1 MNNKGQ
7 TLVMFIIFLPVILI
21 LVALLINY
29 SFISN
34 LNLKLENNIKS
45 AISYGLN
52 LKINDAN
59 ITNDEVKDKIKF
71 LIDEN
76 LSYESLDIKVNDNS
90 IEVSITSKTNGFI
103 NNITNFNNTIKL
115 NYYGNIEN
123 QRIKIERR

>member
-1 MNNKGQ
+1 
-7 TLVMFIIFLPVILI
+7 MFIIFLPVILI

-34 LNLKLENNIKS
+34 LKLKLENNVKS

-52 LKINDAN
+52 LKIEDEN
-59 ITNDEVKDKIKF
+59 ITNDEIKDKIKF

>member
-34 LNLKLENNIKS
+34 LKLKLENNVKS
-45 AISYGLN
+45 AMKYGMN
-52 LKINDAN
+52 LKIEDTN
-59 ITNDEVKDKIKF
+59 ITNDEIKDKIKF

-90 IEVSITSKTNGFI
+90 IEVSVTSKTNGFI

>member
-34 LNLKLENNIKS
+34 LKLKLENNIKS

-52 LKINDAN
+52 LKIEDAN

-71 LIDEN
+71 WI
-76 LSYESLDIKVNDNS
+76 IKYKS
-90 IEVSITSKTNGFI
+90 
-103 NNITNFNNTIKL
+103 
-115 NYYGNIEN
+115 
-123 QRIKIERR
+123 

>member
-34 LNLKLENNIKS
+34 LKLKLENNIKS
-45 AISYGLN
+45 AIGYGLN
-52 LKINDAN
+52 LKIVDAN

>member
-34 LNLKLENNIKS
+34 LKLKLENNIKS
-45 AISYGLN
+45 AIGYGLN
-52 LKINDAN
+52 LKIVDAN

-76 LSYESLDIKVNDNS
+76 ISYESLDIKVNDNS
-90 IEVSITSKTNGFI
+90 IEVGITSKTNGFI

>member
-34 LNLKLENNIKS
+34 LKLKLENNIKS
-45 AISYGLN
+45 TISYGLN
-52 LKINDAN
+52 LKIDDAN

>member
-34 LNLKLENNIKS
+34 LKLKLENNVKS

-52 LKINDAN
+52 LKIEDEN
-59 ITNDEVKDKIKF
+59 ITNDEIKDKIKF

>member
-45 AISYGLN
+45 TISYGLN

>member
-52 LKINDAN
+52 LKTNDAN

-123 QRIKIERR
+123 RRIKIERR